1 MAWSNVI
8 GQDRVK
14 QILINAILNEKV
26 AHAYLF
32 YGPEGVGK
40 DAMAIEFAKALNCER
55 KKGEA
60 CDECKTC
67 KGISEFSHPNVK
79 LVFKLPLGKNETKDD
94 SPLEKLDES
103 EIKIIQ
109 EQVKLKSQNPY
120 HKITIPRANSIK
132 INSIREIKM
141 EISHST
147 FIPGW
152 RVVIVSEAD
161 AMTEQAAN
169 TFLKTLEEPT
179 PKTVIILT
187 TSNKDR
193 LLPTITSRCQL
204 VRFSYLSDDEI
215 AKALVDRYGLSEA
228 RARLVARLANGS
240 FGKAI
245 ELLDVTVEDKRIR
258 PIDFLATIASGKIV
272 KLLIEIEKI
281 VTDYERSEIE
291 NFLQVILTWFR
302 DALMVKVGMVDKVIN
317 INMLERLKK
326 FVANYGEFEYQNA
339 ISLVEKAIEQV
350 EKNVQL
356 NLILINLSLELSE
369 LMKKAYQKTK
379 QMGKTQWIE
388 K

>member
-169 TFLKTLEEPT
+169 AFLKTLEEPT

-326 FVANYGEFEYQNA
+326 FVTNYGEFEYQNA

>member
-8 GQDRVK
+8 GQDKVK

-26 AHAYLF
+26 SQAYLF

-79 LVFKLPLGKNETKDD
+79 LIFKLPLGKNETKDD
-94 SPLEKLDES
+94 PPLEKLDES

-109 EQVKLKSQNPY
+109 EQVKLKAQNPY
-120 HKITIPRANSIK
+120 HKITIPRANNIK

-141 EISHST
+141 EVSHST

-152 RVVIVSEAD
+152 RVIIVSDAD

-169 TFLKTLEEPT
+169 AFLKTLEEPT

-187 TSNKDR
+187 TANRDK
-193 LLPTITSRCQL
+193 LLPTIISRCQL

-215 AKALVDRYGLSEA
+215 SKALIERYEVSEP
-228 RARLVARLANGS
+228 RARLIARLANGS
-240 FGKAI
+240 FGKAL
-245 ELLDVTVEDKRIR
+245 ELLDITVKDKRIK
-258 PIDFLATIASGKIV
+258 PIDFLATIASGRVV
-272 KLLIEIEKI
+272 KLLLEIEKI

-291 NFLQVILTWFR
+291 NFLNIILTWFR
-302 DALMVKVGMVDKVIN
+302 DALMLKVGLEDKVIN
-317 INMLERLKK
+317 VDMLERLKK
-326 FVANYGEFEYQNA
+326 FVANYGEFEYDKA
-339 ISLVEKAIEQV
+339 ISLVEKAIAQV
-350 EKNVQL
+350 ERNVQL
-356 NLILINLSLELSE
+356 NLILINLSIELFE
-369 LMKKAYQKTK
+369 LMNKAYLKTK
-379 QMGKTQWIE
+379 QIGTFQWTD

>member
-14 QILINAILNEKV
+14 QILKNAILNGKV

-55 KKGEA
+55 NRGEA

-67 KGISEFSHPNVK
+67 RGIGELAHPNVK
-79 LVFKLPLGKNETKDD
+79 LIFKLPLGKNETKDD
-94 SPLEKLDES
+94 SPIEKLDES
-103 EIKIIQ
+103 EIKLIQ
-109 EQVKLKSQNPY
+109 EQVKLKAQNPY
-120 HKITIPRANSIK
+120 HRITIPRANSIK

-141 EISHST
+141 EVSHSLL
-147 FIPGW
+147 IPGW
-152 RVVIVSEAD
+152 RVIIVSEAD

-169 TFLKTLEEPT
+169 AFLKTLEEPN

-187 TSNKDR
+187 TANKDK
-193 LLPTITSRCQL
+193 LLPTIISRCQL

-215 AKALVDRYGLSEA
+215 SNALVERYELTPA
-228 RARLVARLANGS
+228 RARLIARLANGS

-245 ELLDVTVEDKRIR
+245 ELLDVTVKDKRVK
-258 PIDFLATIASGKIV
+258 PIDFLATIASGRIV

-291 NFLQVILTWFR
+291 NFLHIILTWFR
-302 DALMVKVGMVDKVIN
+302 DALMLKIGLEDKIINVDMI
-317 INMLERLKK
+317 ERLRK
-326 FVANYGEFEYQNA
+326 FIASYGEIDYQRAIALIERA
-339 ISLVEKAIEQV
+339 ISQV
-350 EKNVQL
+350 EKNIQL
-356 NLILINLSLELSE
+356 NLILINLSIELFE
-369 LMKKAYQKTK
+369 LMSKAYVKTK
-379 QMGKTQWIE
+379 QMGKVQWTG

>member
-14 QILINAILNEKV
+14 QILINAILNGRV

-55 KKGEA
+55 KKAEA

-79 LVFKLPLGKNETKDD
+79 LIFKLPLGKNETKED
-94 SPLEKLDES
+94 SPLEKLDEA

-109 EQVKLKSQNPY
+109 EQVRLKSQNPY
-120 HKITIPRANSIK
+120 HKINIPRANSIK

-141 EISHST
+141 EVSHST

-152 RVVIVSEAD
+152 RVIIVSEAD

-169 TFLKTLEEPT
+169 AFLKTLEEPT
-179 PKTVIILT
+179 PRTVIILT
-187 TSNKDR
+187 TANKDK
-193 LLPTITSRCQL
+193 LLPTILSRCQL

-215 AKALVDRYGLSEA
+215 AKALVERYELSEA
-228 RARLVARLANGS
+228 RARLIARLANGS

-245 ELLDVTVEDKRIR
+245 ELLDVTIKDKRIK
-258 PIDFLATIASGKIV
+258 PVDFLATIASGRIV

-281 VTDYERSEIE
+281 VTDYERGEIE
-291 NFLQVILTWFR
+291 NFLNIILTWFR
-302 DALMVKVGMVDKVIN
+302 DAMMLKIGMEDKIINVDMI
-317 INMLERLKK
+317 ERLRK
-326 FVANYGEFEYQNA
+326 FVANYGEFEYQIA
-339 ISLVEKAIEQV
+339 ISLVEKAISQV
-350 EKNVQL
+350 DKNVQL
-356 NLILINLSLELSE
+356 NLILINLSIELSE
-369 LMKKAYQKTK
+369 LMNKAYQKTK
-379 QMGKTQWIE
+379 QIGILQ
-388 K
+388 

>member
-55 KKGEA
+55 QKGEA

-132 INSIREIKM
+132 INSIREVKM

-169 TFLKTLEEPT
+169 AFLKTLEEPT

-187 TSNKDR
+187 TANKDR

-215 AKALVDRYGLSEA
+215 AKALVERYGLSEA
-228 RARLVARLANGS
+228 RARLIARLANGS

-302 DALMVKVGMVDKVIN
+302 DALMVKVGMVDKIIN

-326 FVANYGEFEYQNA
+326 FVANYGEFEYQKA
-339 ISLVEKAIEQV
+339 ISLVERAIEQV

>member
-169 TFLKTLEEPT
+169 AFLKTLEEPT

-272 KLLIEIEKI
+272 KLLFEIEKI

>member
-169 TFLKTLEEPT
+169 AFLKTLEEPT

-369 LMKKAYQKTK
+369 LMKKAYQITK

>member
-79 LVFKLPLGKNETKDD
+79 LVFKLPLGKNETKYD

-169 TFLKTLEEPT
+169 AFLKTLEEPT

>member
-55 KKGEA
+55 GKGEA
-60 CDECKTC
+60 CDECRTC
-67 KGISEFSHPNVK
+67 KGISELSHPNVK
-79 LVFKLPLGKNETKDD
+79 LVFKLPLGKNETKDS
-94 SPLEKLDES
+94 SPIEKLDES

-109 EQVKLKSQNPY
+109 EQVKLKAQNPY

-169 TFLKTLEEPT
+169 AFLKTLEEPT

-187 TSNKDR
+187 TANKDR
-193 LLPTITSRCQL
+193 LLPTIISRCQL

-215 AKALVDRYGLSEA
+215 VRALVERYGLNEA
-228 RARLVARLANGS
+228 RARLIARLSNGS
-240 FGKAI
+240 FGKAL
-245 ELLDVTVEDKRIR
+245 ELLDVAIEDKRIR

-272 KLLIEIEKI
+272 KLLIEVEKI
-281 VTDYERSEIE
+281 VADYERSEIE
-291 NFLQVILTWFR
+291 NFLQIILTWFR
-302 DALMVKVGMVDKVIN
+302 DALMLKVGMSDKIIN
-317 INMLERLKK
+317 INMIERLKK
-326 FVANYGEFEYQNA
+326 FVENYGEFEYQSA
-339 ISLVEKAIEQV
+339 ISLVEKAIDQV

-379 QMGKTQWIE
+379 QIGKVQWIE
-388 K
+388 R

>member
-14 QILINAILNEKV
+14 QILKNTILNGKV

-55 KKGEA
+55 NQGEA

-67 KGISEFSHPNVK
+67 RGIAELTHPNIK
-79 LVFKLPLGKNETKDD
+79 LIFKLPLGKNETKDD
-94 SPLEKLDES
+94 SPIEKLDES
-103 EIKIIQ
+103 EIKLIQ

-141 EISHST
+141 EISHSL

-152 RVVIVSEAD
+152 RVIIVSEAD

-169 TFLKTLEEPT
+169 AFLKTLEEPS

-187 TSNKDR
+187 TANKDK
-193 LLPTITSRCQL
+193 LLPTIISRCQL

-215 AKALVDRYGLSEA
+215 ANALIERYELTPA
-228 RARLVARLANGS
+228 RARLIARLANGS

-245 ELLDVTVEDKRIR
+245 ELLDVTIKDKRIK
-258 PIDFLATIASGKIV
+258 PVDFLATIASGKVV

-291 NFLQVILTWFR
+291 NFLHIILTWFR
-302 DALMVKVGMVDKVIN
+302 DALMLKVGLEDKIINVDMI
-317 INMLERLKK
+317 ERLRK
-326 FVANYGEFEYQNA
+326 FVANYGEIDYQKA
-339 ISLVEKAIEQV
+339 ISLVERAISQV

-356 NLILINLSLELSE
+356 NLILINLAIDLFD
-369 LMKKAYQKTK
+369 LMSKAYAKTK
-379 QMGKTQWIE
+379 QTGKIQWTE

>member
-55 KKGEA
+55 GKGEA
-60 CDECKTC
+60 CDECRTC
-67 KGISEFSHPNVK
+67 KGISELSHPNVK
-79 LVFKLPLGKNETKDD
+79 LVFKLPLGKNETKDS
-94 SPLEKLDES
+94 SPIEKLDES

-109 EQVKLKSQNPY
+109 EQVKLKAQNPY

-169 TFLKTLEEPT
+169 AFLKTLEEPT

-187 TSNKDR
+187 TANKDR
-193 LLPTITSRCQL
+193 LLPTIISRCQL

-215 AKALVDRYGLSEA
+215 VKALVERYGLNEA
-228 RARLVARLANGS
+228 RARLIARLSNGS
-240 FGKAI
+240 FGKAL
-245 ELLDVTVEDKRIR
+245 ELLDVAIEDKRIR

-272 KLLIEIEKI
+272 KLLIEVEKI
-281 VTDYERSEIE
+281 VADYERSEIE
-291 NFLQVILTWFR
+291 NFLQIILTWFR
-302 DALMVKVGMVDKVIN
+302 DALMLKVGMSDKIIN
-317 INMLERLKK
+317 INMIERLKK
-326 FVANYGEFEYQNA
+326 FVENYGEFEYQSA
-339 ISLVEKAIEQV
+339 ISLVEKAIDQV

-379 QMGKTQWIE
+379 QIGKVQWIE
-388 K
+388 R

>member
-14 QILINAILNEKV
+14 QILINSILNGKV

-60 CDECKTC
+60 CDECRTC
-67 KGISEFSHPNVK
+67 KSISEFSHPNVK
-79 LVFKLPLGKNETKDD
+79 LVFKLPLGRNETKDD
-94 SPLEKLDES
+94 SPLDKLDES

-109 EQVKLKSQNPY
+109 EQLKLKAQNPY
-120 HKITIPRANSIK
+120 HKITIPRANNIK

-152 RVVIVSEAD
+152 RVIIVSEAD
-161 AMTEQAAN
+161 AMTEQSAN
-169 TFLKTLEEPT
+169 AFLKTLEEPSL
-179 PKTVIILT
+179 KTVIILT
-187 TSNKDR
+187 TANKDK
-193 LLPTITSRCQL
+193 LLPTIISRCQL

-215 AKALVDRYGLSEA
+215 AKALVERYDLDEA
-228 RARLVARLANGS
+228 RARLIARLANGS

-245 ELLDVTVEDKRIR
+245 ELLDVAIKDKRIK
-258 PIDFLATIASGKIV
+258 PVDFLATIASGKIV

-291 NFLQVILTWFR
+291 NFLHIILTWFR
-302 DALMVKVGMVDKVIN
+302 DALMLKIGMEDKIIN
-317 INMLERLKK
+317 LDMIERLRR
-326 FVANYGEFEYQNA
+326 FVANYGEIDYQGA
-339 ISLVEKAIEQV
+339 ISLVERAISQV

-356 NLILINLSLELSE
+356 NLILINLAIDLSK
-369 LMKKAYQKTK
+369 LMNEAYLKTK
-379 QMGKTQWIE
+379 QTGALQWTGK
-388 K
+388 

>member
-169 TFLKTLEEPT
+169 AFLKTLEEPT

-291 NFLQVILTWFR
+291 NFFTGYF
-302 DALMVKVGMVDKVIN
+302 DMVQGCVD
-317 INMLERLKK
+317 
-326 FVANYGEFEYQNA
+326 G
-339 ISLVEKAIEQV
+339 
-350 EKNVQL
+350 
-356 NLILINLSLELSE
+356 
-369 LMKKAYQKTK
+369 
-379 QMGKTQWIE
+379 
-388 K
+388 

>member
-169 TFLKTLEEPT
+169 AFLKTLEEPT